1 VAERSFTRRRLER
14 IVDDALRA
22 AGVLGVRPTP
32 LEAVARVAGI
42 RGVVPIERLPFDRAR
57 ILGALW
63 FAERTVFVDEGQS
76 EPRRRFTEAH
86 ELVHALCPWH
96 EAVLRVDTE
105 DELFRPTVTAL
116 EAEANAG
123 AALLIFQ
130 GAAFAER
137 IAGEPPSIA
146 FALELAAEHG
156 ASAHATLHELVAM
169 HASPTALLTVGRF
182 RGRDGAL
189 PVWRAVDSPAFRSR
203 FGSAAERLRGVM
215 QPGRELDEL
224 AEAARG
230 SGRASAVLRVQDR
243 SGRPQR
249 CVAEAYYNRHSFLI
263 VLHQEALAPRAA
275 VQL

>member
-1 VAERSFTRRRLER
+1 MAEHSFTRRRLER
-14 IVDDALRA
+14 IVDEALRA

-42 RGVVPIERLPFDRAR
+42 RGVEPIERLPLAQAR

-63 FAERTVFVDEGQS
+63 FAERTVFVDEAQS

-105 DELFRPTVTAL
+105 AELFRPTAAAL

-123 AALLIFQ
+123 AALLLFQ
-130 GAAFAER
+130 GTAFTER
-137 IAGEPPSIA
+137 IGGEPPSIA

-156 ASAHATLHELVAM
+156 ASAHATLHELVAR
-169 HASPTALLTVGRF
+169 HAGPAALLTVGRF
-182 RGRDGAL
+182 REREGAL

-203 FGSAAERLRGVM
+203 FGAATARLHDLM
-215 QPGRELDEL
+215 APGRELDSL

-230 SGRASAVLRVQDR
+230 AGRAAGSSGSGIAPAARVAV
-243 SGRPQR
+243 
-249 CVAEAYYNRHSFLI
+249 
-263 VLHQEALAPRAA
+263 APRPTTTATRS
-275 VQL
+275 